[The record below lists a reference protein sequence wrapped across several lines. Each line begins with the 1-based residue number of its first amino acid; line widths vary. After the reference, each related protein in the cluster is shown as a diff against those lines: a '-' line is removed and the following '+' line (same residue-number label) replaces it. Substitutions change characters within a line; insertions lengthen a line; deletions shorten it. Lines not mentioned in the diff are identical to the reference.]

1 MSSIS
6 IIIPFMV
13 YVNNYFLIRFY
24 WEVLPE
30 SKLPPLG
37 EVARRGDRGN
47 CMYSLCCSMKIEPVL
62 RARQLKDLFR
72 SFGAPSPGMPRQDFD
87 GCIPRRH
94 RRMAVRGL
102 RRGFHDPVRRQLPR
116 HQDPVRRAL
125 AGHRVTSKNAATR
138 MNGCIFILHQCVVS
152 LRNASSVM
160 PARLAASFIV
170 MTPS

>member
-6 IIIPFMV
+6 IIIPFMA

-72 SFGAPSPGMPRQDFD
+72 PFGAPSPGMPRQDFD
-87 GCIPRRH
+87 DCIPRRH

-102 RRGFHDPVRRQLPR
+102 RRGFHDPVRRQRPR

-125 AGHRVTSKNAATR
+125 AGRRVTSKNAATR
-138 MNGCIFILHQCVVS
+138 MNGCIFIVRRLGMTKPGVS
-152 LRNASSVM
+152 RVLCKS
-160 PARLAASFIV
+160 I
-170 MTPS
+170 